1 LQSVVA
7 VVATGAMVDA
17 NQQTHNAQKFME
29 QMAALAVVVAQDFR
43 TH

>member
-7 VVATGAMVDA
+7 VVATGAMVDVSPLIL
-17 NQQTHNAQKFME
+17 NAQKFME